1 MLQRTEEHMSQHATD
16 GFAAWKIQ
24 YVDEI
29 IPTWVRIKK
38 MLVSS
43 YNRIMETEVLVYT
56 SHFKGAIAKRGES
69 AFNGD
74 KSTFWS
80 KVLLV
85 EGCVET
91 ERAERK
97 NIENRL
103 LAHRFSWHRRYEYE
117 HNDQKMGNLG
127 SQCATSQ
134 YAVTC
139 RSTLYRNGTRDFRQI
154 FLKSKRGTEW
164 ENGRP
169 EKWL

>member
-1 MLQRTEEHMSQHATD
+1 MLQRTEEHMSQNATD

-24 YVDEI
+24 HVDEI

-43 YNRIMETEVLVYT
+43 DNRIMKTEILVDP

-74 KSTFWS
+74 KSAFRS

-97 NIENRL
+97 NVEHRL
-103 LAHRFSWHRRYEYE
+103 LAHRFTRHRRYEQE
-117 HNDQKMGNLG
+117 HSDQK
-127 SQCATSQ
+127 S
-134 YAVTC
+134 
-139 RSTLYRNGTRDFRQI
+139 
-154 FLKSKRGTEW
+154 
-164 ENGRP
+164 
-169 EKWL
+169 